1 MCATVEIAPG
11 IFRLELPM
19 PFELKHVNVFLLR
32 DGEHFTLIDTGLQT
46 DESREALN
54 QKLTALQVPVE
65 RISRILITHI
75 HPDHFGLA
83 GELRER
89 AAAELV
95 IHRLEVALM
104 EPRYARAED
113 LVHDVA
119 KWLSWNGVPEAEAE
133 FVKSASMA
141 AREFVSV
148 VEPDTLLEGAERL
161 PVDDSEIEVIW
172 TPGHS
177 PGHCCFYWPARGVL
191 FSGDHLLPKISP
203 NIGLHPQSGA
213 DPLDDYMAS
222 LEHVRR
228 LEVET
233 VLPAHGDPFFD
244 HRGRIAEIQDQPD
257 HLGELLRMDLVAGT
271 LQDLQPRIRQT
282 ALKLF
287 AAGHGYHPV
296 LATMDDQHRL
306 MDFAEPITQVVLFDG
321 LVLADD
327 GMKRHL
333 PEVARVFFD
342 PVGMLGNEAGG
353 IETGIAA
360 QRTLDT
366 R

>member
-1 MCATVEIAPG
+1 
-11 IFRLELPM
+11 M
-19 PFELKHVNVFLLR
+19 PFELKHVNVYLLR

-46 DESREALN
+46 DESRQTLN
-54 QKLTALQVPVE
+54 QKLVALKVPVE
-65 RISRILITHI
+65 RINRILITHI

-83 GELRER
+83 GELRDR
-89 AAAELV
+89 SRAELV

-119 KWLSWNGVPEAEAE
+119 AWLSKNGVPPAEAE

-161 PVDDSEIEVIW
+161 PIDGSEMEVIW

-213 DPLDDYMAS
+213 DPLDDYIAS
-222 LEHVRR
+222 LERIRR
-228 LEVET
+228 LAVDT
-233 VLPAHGDPFFD
+233 VLPAHGDPFGD
-244 HRGRIAEIQDQPD
+244 HRARIAVIVRHHDERKAA
-257 HLGELLRMDLVAGT
+257 LVDLTRGGAKSGWQ
-271 LQDLQPRIRQT
+271 L
-282 ALKLF
+282 
-287 AAGHGYHPV
+287 AAGLFQGIMARNV
-296 LATMDDQHRL
+296 FQQRLALQETLAHCQSLAVEGRL
-306 MDFAEPITQVVLFDG
+306 RKQVSRE
-321 LVLADD
+321 LV
-327 GMKRHL
+327 
-333 PEVARVFFD
+333 
-342 PVGMLGNEAGG
+342 
-353 IETGIAA
+353 TWSAA
-360 QRTLDT
+360 
-366 R
+366 

>member
-1 MCATVEIAPG
+1 VEVAPG

-19 PFELKHVNVFLLR
+19 PFELKHVNVYLLR
-32 DGEHFTLIDTGLQT
+32 DGDAYTLIDTGLQT
-46 DESREALN
+46 EESRQVLN
-54 QKLTALQVPVE
+54 QQLAGLKVPVK
-65 RISRILITHI
+65 RINRILITHI

-89 AAAELV
+89 SGAELI

-113 LVHDVA
+113 LVHDVG
-119 KWLSWNGVPEAEAE
+119 KWLSMNGVPEEEAE
-133 FVKSASMA
+133 FVKSASMG
-141 AREFVSV
+141 AREYVSV

-191 FSGDHLLPKISP
+191 LSGDHLLPKISP

-213 DPLDDYMAS
+213 DPLDDYVAS
-222 LEHVRR
+222 LDRIRR

-244 HRGRIAEIQDQPD
+244 HRGRIKEIIEHHEARKAALVRLAGGGPKTGWQLAAE
-257 HLGELLRMDLVAGT
+257 
-271 LQDLQPRIRQT
+271 
-282 ALKLF
+282 LF
-287 AAGHGYHPV
+287 AGIMQRNV
-296 LATMDDQHRL
+296 FQQRLALQETLAHCQSLAVEGRL
-306 MDFAEPITQVVLFDG
+306 HKQVSRE
-321 LVLADD
+321 LVTW
-327 GMKRHL
+327 M
-333 PEVARVFFD
+333 
-342 PVGMLGNEAGG
+342 
-353 IETGIAA
+353 AA
-360 QRTLDT
+360 
-366 R
+366 

>member
-1 MCATVEIAPG
+1 
-11 IFRLELPM
+11 M

-32 DGEHFTLIDTGLQT
+32 DGDGYTLIDTGLQT
-46 DESREALN
+46 EESRQALN
-54 QKLTALQVPVE
+54 QKLAEMKVRVE
-65 RISRILITHI
+65 RINRILITHI

-89 AAAELV
+89 SKAELV

-119 KWLSWNGVPEAEAE
+119 KWLSMNGVPEADAE

-161 PVDDSEIEVIW
+161 PIEDTEIEVIW

-177 PGHCCFYWPARGVL
+177 PGHCCFYWRARGVL

-213 DPLDDYMAS
+213 DPLDDYISS
-222 LEHVRR
+222 LERIGR

-233 VLPAHGDPFFD
+233 VLPAHGDPFYD
-244 HRGRIAEIQDQPD
+244 HRGRIAEIIEHHDARKAALVRLAAD
-257 HLGELLRMDLVAGT
+257 GAKSGWEL
-271 LQDLQPRIRQT
+271 
-282 ALKLF
+282 
-287 AAGHGYHPV
+287 AAGLFQGIMQRNV
-296 LATMDDQHRL
+296 FQQRLALQETLAHCQSLAVEGRL
-306 MDFAEPITQVVLFDG
+306 HKQVSHE
-321 LVLADD
+321 LV
-327 GMKRHL
+327 
-333 PEVARVFFD
+333 
-342 PVGMLGNEAGG
+342 
-353 IETGIAA
+353 TWSAA
-360 QRTLDT
+360 
-366 R
+366 